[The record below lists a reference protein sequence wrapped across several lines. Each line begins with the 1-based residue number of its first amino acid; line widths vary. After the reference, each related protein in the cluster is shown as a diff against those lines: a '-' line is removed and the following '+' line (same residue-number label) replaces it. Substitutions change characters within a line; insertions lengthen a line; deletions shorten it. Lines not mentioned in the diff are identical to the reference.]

1 MAELHPQLAKDC
13 IEIGRFPLCRV
24 LLMND
29 ANYPWFIL
37 VPDREGAREI
47 YQLTA
52 ADQRQWLRESAE
64 LSRAI
69 VDLFQPDKLN
79 IGALGNM
86 VPQLHIHYIA
96 RYQDDP
102 AWPRPVWGQV
112 PAKAYD
118 GITLEERRKAMTGTL
133 GEGFVGREA

>member
-37 VPDREGAREI
+37 VPDREDVREI
-47 YQLTA
+47 FELSGD
-52 ADQRQWLRESAE
+52 DQRQWLRESAE
-64 LSRAI
+64 LSRAM
-69 VDLFQPDKLN
+69 VELFQPDKLN
-79 IGALGNM
+79 LGALGNM

-102 AWPRPVWGQV
+102 AWPKPVWGQA

-118 GITLEERRKAMTGTL
+118 GITLGERREAMIGEL
-133 GEGFVGREA
+133 GCGFVPNG

>member
-47 YQLTA
+47 YQLTE
-52 ADQRQWLRESAE
+52 ADQQQWLRESTE

-69 VDLFQPDKLN
+69 VELFQPDKLN

-118 GITLEERRKAMTGTL
+118 GITLEERRKAMTEAL
-133 GEGFVGREA
+133 GEGFCRA

>member
-47 YQLTA
+47 YQLTE
-52 ADQRQWLRESAE
+52 ADQQQWLRESAE

-69 VDLFQPDKLN
+69 VELFRPDKLN
-79 IGALGNM
+79 IGALGNR

-118 GITLEERRKAMTGTL
+118 GITLEERRKAMTEAL
-133 GEGFVGREA
+133 GEGFCSA

>member
-37 VPDREGAREI
+37 VPDRKGAREI
-47 YQLTA
+47 YQLTE
-52 ADQRQWLRESAE
+52 ADQQQWLRESAE

-69 VDLFQPDKLN
+69 VALFRPDKLN
-79 IGALGNM
+79 IGALGNR

-118 GITLEERRKAMTGTL
+118 GITLEGRRKAMTEAL
-133 GEGFVGREA
+133 GEGFCSA

>member
-52 ADQRQWLRESAE
+52 ADQQQWLRESAE

-69 VDLFQPDKLN
+69 VELFQPDKLN

-118 GITLEERRKAMTGTL
+118 GITLEERRKAMTEAL
-133 GEGFVGREA
+133 GEGFCRA

>member
-47 YQLTA
+47 YQLSA
-52 ADQRQWLRESAE
+52 ADQQQWLRESAE

-79 IGALGNM
+79 LGALGNM

-112 PAKAYD
+112 PARAYD
-118 GITLEERRKAMTGTL
+118 GITLEERRQAMTGTL

>member
-47 YQLTA
+47 YQLTG
-52 ADQRQWLRESAE
+52 ADQQQWLRESAE

-69 VDLFQPDKLN
+69 VELFQPDKLN

-118 GITLEERRKAMTGTL
+118 GITLEERRKAMTEAL
-133 GEGFVGREA
+133 GEGFCRA

>member
-47 YQLTA
+47 YQLTE
-52 ADQRQWLRESAE
+52 ADQQQWLRESAE

-118 GITLEERRKAMTGTL
+118 GITLEERRKAMTEAL
-133 GEGFVGREA
+133 GEGFCRA